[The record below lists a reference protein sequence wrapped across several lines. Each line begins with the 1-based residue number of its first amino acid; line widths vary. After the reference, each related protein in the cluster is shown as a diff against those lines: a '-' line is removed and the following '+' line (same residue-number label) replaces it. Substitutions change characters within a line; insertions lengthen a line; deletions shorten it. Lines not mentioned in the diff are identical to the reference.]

1 MAYPPG
7 RELNLG
13 YVFFGN
19 GHAKEFLPLIH
30 DDIHSSIGHR
40 QIFPPECSSTLASC
54 GWRWPCQVSWRLFP
68 AHYGGGWLRWLKSV
82 YAGHTS
88 TSEAELK
95 VAQPSRSEPLLQLR
109 WLASQRETL
118 ILSYPDQIS
127 QIRHGKSTI
136 SQPALIVSDPV
147 QISQIRD
154 RKFPQPASHDR
165 VWSCPDFPYLLRKIT
180 LSQPALIV
188 SDPVQVSQICD
199 GKSNLSRPA
208 LIVSDPVQIS
218 QIHYGKSITSLHANM
233 PTCRHDNM
241 PTCQHANMPTCRH
254 ANMPTCQHADMP
266 ELNMSDLVWT
276 EHVWSWSG
284 WENSWHRRRR
294 RTKHNSMGLD
304 VNP

>member
-68 AHYGGGWLRWLKSV
+68 AHYGGGWLRWLNSV

-147 QISQIRD
+147 QISQIRHG
-154 RKFPQPASHDR
+154 KSP
-165 VWSCPDFPYLLRKIT
+165 
-180 LSQPALIV
+180 LSQ
-188 SDPVQVSQICD
+188 
-199 GKSNLSRPA
+199 PA

-218 QIHYGKSITSLHANM
+218 QICYGKFIPSL
-233 PTCRHDNM
+233 
-241 PTCQHANMPTCRH
+241 
-254 ANMPTCQHADMP
+254 HADMP
-266 ELNMSDLVWT
+266 TCLNWACLILSGLNRSDPVWFCKFVTKGREAAQNVFLRVWMRELFKPRGGAN
-276 EHVWSWSG
+276 
-284 WENSWHRRRR
+284 
-294 RTKHNSMGLD
+294 
-304 VNP
+304 

>member
-147 QISQIRD
+147 QIPQIRYG
-154 RKFPQPASHDR
+154 KSTLSWPFSVTNLGSPDR
-165 VWSCPDFPYLLRKIT
+165 VWSCPDFPNLLRKIP
-180 LSQPALIV
+180 LSRPFSVTNLGNPDHVWSCPALIV
-188 SDPVQVSQICD
+188 FDLDQS
-199 GKSNLSRPA
+199 A
-208 LIVSDPVQIS
+208 T
-218 QIHYGKSITSLHANM
+218 IHHEEEEQQQNVIL
-233 PTCRHDNM
+233 
-241 PTCQHANMPTCRH
+241 
-254 ANMPTCQHADMP
+254 
-266 ELNMSDLVWT
+266 WF
-276 EHVWSWSG
+276 
-284 WENSWHRRRR
+284 
-294 RTKHNSMGLD
+294 
-304 VNP
+304 

>member
-136 SQPALIVSDPV
+136 SQPFSVTNLGNP
-147 QISQIRD
+147 
-154 RKFPQPASHDR
+154 DR
-165 VWSCPDFPYLLRKIT
+165 VWSCPDFPNSSRKIQP
-180 LSQPALIV
+180 QPAIFR
-188 SDPVQVSQICD
+188 DEF
-199 GKSNLSRPA
+199 GKSWSCLILSR
-208 LIVSDPVQIS
+208 VGQFV
-218 QIHYGKSITSLHANM
+218 
-233 PTCRHDNM
+233 
-241 PTCQHANMPTCRH
+241 
-254 ANMPTCQHADMP
+254 
-266 ELNMSDLVWT
+266 T
-276 EHVWSWSG
+276 E
-284 WENSWHRRRR
+284 RR
-294 RTKHNSMGLD
+294 RTKRNSMGLD
-304 VNP
+304 WLINYHVDHGLLT